1 MKLFLVNFKNY
12 SEGLGK
18 SGVRILHT
26 MEKVAKEYPEV
37 RFIASPSLI
46 FLRSMVKKAK
56 RVKIYAQHVD
66 PVQLGSFTG
75 HIPPE
80 VVHTI
85 GADGTLV
92 NHSEKRMDL
101 EKIKEAITLSQEQG
115 LTVCACAPTPEIA
128 GKIAEEGPNYLAYE
142 PPELIGTDTSVS
154 EAKPQLLL
162 ESVRSIKKRSDGKV
176 LPLCGAGIKKALD
189 VKKGLEL
196 GVEGILIA
204 SGIVKA
210 ENPYKKLK
218 ELAEPMVE
226 FKS

>member
-12 SEGLGK
+12 REGLGK
-18 SGVRILHT
+18 SGVRILHA

-46 FLRSMVKKAK
+46 FLRSMIKKAK
-56 RVKIYAQHVD
+56 RVKIFAQHVD
-66 PVQLGSFTG
+66 HVQLGAFTG
-75 HIPPE
+75 HVPPE
-80 VVHTI
+80 VVNFV
-85 GADGTLV
+85 GADGTLI
-92 NHSEKRMDL
+92 NHSEKRIDF
-101 EKIKEAITLSQEQG
+101 EEIKKAITLSQEKG
-115 LTVCACAPTPEIA
+115 LTVCACAPDPKIA
-128 GKIAEEGPNYLAYE
+128 GTIAEEGPDYLAYE
-142 PPELIGTDTSVS
+142 PPELIGTNTSVS
-154 EAKPQLLL
+154 EAQPELLV
-162 ESVRSIKKRSDGKV
+162 ESVRTIKNRSDGKV
-176 LPLCGAGIKKALD
+176 LPLCGAGIKKAED

-226 FKS
+226 FEG